1 MPALTNGVH
10 NDTIQEV
17 NGINHPFLVLNKDIK
32 SKPNGIAN
40 GEVSGKSNILASS
53 DLSLAPSI
61 FTPIC
66 HPRVED
72 AVRDV
77 DGYYLQHWGFSNEA
91 ARKKFVA
98 AGFSRVTCLYFPKAL
113 DERIQYACSLLTI
126 LFLIDGK
133 SCKYLLRT
141 NPRSCGVDQL
151 EDMSLADGAA
161 YNDSLM
167 PLCRGDILPDRA
179 VPVQWMMYDLWED
192 MRRCDKEL
200 ADEILEPVF
209 LFMRAQTSSERLSV
223 RGLGSYLHYRQGDV
237 GQA

>member
-10 NDTIQEV
+10 NDTTQEV
-17 NGINHPFLVLNKDIK
+17 NGINHRFLKKDIT
-32 SKPNGIAN
+32 SKPAGVAN
-40 GEVSGKSNILASS
+40 GDIPAFS

-72 AVRDV
+72 AVREV

-113 DERIQYACSLLTI
+113 DSRIDYACSLLTI

-133 SCKYLLRT
+133 SCKYLLRKT
-141 NPRSCGVDQL
+141 
-151 EDMSLADGAA
+151 LANG
-161 YNDSLM
+161 
-167 PLCRGDILPDRA
+167 
-179 VPVQWMMYDLWED
+179 E
-192 MRRCDKEL
+192 
-200 ADEILEPVF
+200 
-209 LFMRAQTSSERLSV
+209 
-223 RGLGSYLHYRQGDV
+223 
-237 GQA
+237 